1 MLGQDPI
8 KAGEQ
13 LQQFAENLQQKAQR
27 YSALHQ
33 RLGSVGVTERSAGG
47 EVTVTVDANG
57 VLTDLELS
65 ERTKGMD
72 PAMVSA
78 TIMSCLRQAQAKL
91 REQVATLVHETVG
104 DDPAGNN
111 IVNQYAER
119 FPDPVDEDGDDPSLR
134 ELSIGRLEDE
144 SAERKPEPRR
154 PRPRPLENE
163 DDDLGGGSILRR

>member
-57 VLTDLELS
+57 V
-65 ERTKGMD
+65 
-72 PAMVSA
+72 
-78 TIMSCLRQAQAKL
+78 
-91 REQVATLVHETVG
+91 
-104 DDPAGNN
+104 
-111 IVNQYAER
+111 
-119 FPDPVDEDGDDPSLR
+119 
-134 ELSIGRLEDE
+134 
-144 SAERKPEPRR
+144 
-154 PRPRPLENE
+154 
-163 DDDLGGGSILRR
+163 